1 MARQCGGCGIPLL
14 GKHAGKAPERLV
26 AIVGGPDSGKTSYL
40 LMVVHG
46 LIHGHGQTAVPISG
60 HIDDAAQEEAFHHE
74 WQQLA
79 SGLPVAKTAAVAQ
92 TCLLYV
98 TMGRTKC
105 QLFLYDAPGEE
116 FTTISQMTRQQYFPL
131 LEGFILLVDPL
142 CFSPTPSTTESN
154 GAVAALQDVVAATV
168 AAAASGMA
176 AGQGGKLPLRVAVV
190 LSKADFGLV
199 KDTVG
204 DIRQGDIPGKTCRQA
219 MVRWGGE
226 NALRALEQ
234 RFAAVEYFACS
245 QLGRAVEAGNR
256 QPFQGSG
263 VLEPLVWLLT
273 GHRNDL
279 SKNRKHAG

>member
-1 MARQCGGCGIPLL
+1 
-14 GKHAGKAPERLV
+14 V
-26 AIVGGPDSGKTSYL
+26 AIVGGPNSGKTSYL
-40 LMVVHG
+40 LMAIHA
-46 LIHGHGQTAVPISG
+46 LIHGHGQIAVPISG
-60 HIDDAAQEEAFHHE
+60 HIDDATQEEAFHQE

-92 TCLLYV
+92 ACLLYV
-98 TMGRTKC
+98 TVGRTKC
-105 QLFLYDAPGEE
+105 QLYLYDAPGEE

-142 CFSPTPSTTESN
+142 HFSPTPPTTESN
-154 GAVAALQDVVAATV
+154 GAVATLQDVVAATV
-168 AAAASGMA
+168 AAAASGLA

-190 LSKADFGLV
+190 LSKADLGLV

-204 DIRQGDIPGKTCRQA
+204 DIRQGSPGKACRQV
-219 MVRWGGE
+219 MIRWGGE

-245 QLGRAVEAGNR
+245 PLGRAVEASNR

-263 VLEPLVWLLT
+263 ILEPLVWLLT
-273 GHRNDL
+273 GHRYDISTNSRHGD
-279 SKNRKHAG
+279 